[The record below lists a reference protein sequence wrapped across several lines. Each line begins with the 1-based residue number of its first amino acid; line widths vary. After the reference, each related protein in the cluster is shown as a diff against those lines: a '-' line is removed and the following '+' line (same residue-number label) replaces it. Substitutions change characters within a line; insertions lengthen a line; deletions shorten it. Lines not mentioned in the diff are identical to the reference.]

1 MKINQLNVWNRFFSK
16 NEQLALAGLV
26 LVGIVLR
33 VINALQTQL
42 WRDEAYIII
51 TGQNNTF
58 IDLLFQNHWDKLH
71 PPFYFIFIHF
81 WQMLSIDPFFL
92 RLPSIIATV
101 ATLYLLPILAKNLF
115 PRNNSFPF
123 FVLFFYVFSHTQI
136 SLNMVARP
144 YPFVILAITISLI
157 IFFNILDAHKFSL
170 KNTVLFGITNLLIF
184 FIDYSGIWLI
194 LSYGIFGIIF
204 IAVYYKKNKS
214 KTLHITYA
222 LFSTGIFC
230 LIWLPIFIKNLK
242 YNLNF
247 AHRTLETSFTEGTYF
262 DSTIWRLPF
271 FSGIIAKESDFLVG
285 FFQWHAMQLA
295 VVFVSIGLFG
305 LILIFARQR
314 LKGSFILVATLFPLI
329 ITFIYSIYAYVIFHG
344 RFLLTFNYFIIFG
357 YTFISFIIYKYFRYF
372 IFIILFFWLLISFQ
386 TFQDF
391 ITSIRHMI
399 GKRLHFFYMNRE
411 KNLKKQLLLRQAN
424 PICLPLFNFMSSLH
438 Q

>member
-1 MKINQLNVWNRFFSK
+1 
-16 NEQLALAGLV
+16 
-26 LVGIVLR
+26 
-33 VINALQTQL
+33 
-42 WRDEAYIII
+42 
-51 TGQNNTF
+51 
-58 IDLLFQNHWDKLH
+58 
-71 PPFYFIFIHF
+71 
-81 WQMLSIDPFFL
+81 MLSIDPFFL

-357 YTFISFIIYKYFRYF
+357 YTFISFIIYKMLTKVETQKFGRSVVTHSDLIFKIVSYNYLASVWEPLVEKSLANAKIIQIRDSTISSTSVDIVIPLQTYQIPP
-372 IFIILFFWLLISFQ
+372 IFIKI
-386 TFQDF
+386 
-391 ITSIRHMI
+391 
-399 GKRLHFFYMNRE
+399 
-411 KNLKKQLLLRQAN
+411 
-424 PICLPLFNFMSSLH
+424 
-438 Q
+438 